1 MPRRQVRGEVVALGG
16 YAEAVRRLK
25 GCRVEADGLFCEGA
39 LVARR
44 AEVRAATVVFDGGWH
59 VRLET
64 SEGKRLDVE
73 VEDESVAESM
83 VEALEVEPARTRTSV
98 RAASPFVWPWT
109 ALAAM
114 SATLLIGIVF
124 RQLGWAPARV
134 GSMAVAGAVGFLS
147 GAGLSM
153 LRMDVQIFADGVTT
167 RFMGR
172 RRTYRLDDIQR
183 VFMDEVYEGRVAERI
198 GFTPPKRRVAGV
210 ELVLR
215 SNERARIRLRDAEVS
230 ARVVRRRLD
239 DALRAFRSGGS
250 DAVGAVLPRGSRS
263 VGEWVDALRRLGAFA
278 EGHHRR
284 APLDAERLVR
294 IAVDASAPALARA
307 TAALAVS
314 RVVSAE
320 DRVRIRESAA
330 KTVSPDLRVVLERAA
345 TEDAERLPEEI
356 EAAMTALEADANR
369 AQAKHRY

>member
-16 YAEAVRRLK
+16 YVEAVRRLK

-98 RAASPFVWPWT
+98 RAASPFVCPWT

-153 LRMDVQIFADGVTT
+153 LRMDVPSA
-167 RFMGR
+167 
-172 RRTYRLDDIQR
+172 
-183 VFMDEVYEGRVAERI
+183 
-198 GFTPPKRRVAGV
+198 
-210 ELVLR
+210 
-215 SNERARIRLRDAEVS
+215 RARDGRPRGLSRRLRRGPGEDPGERREDS
-230 ARVVRRRLD
+230 LAR
-239 DALRAFRSGGS
+239 
-250 DAVGAVLPRGSRS
+250 PP
-263 VGEWVDALRRLGAFA
+263 
-278 EGHHRR
+278 RR
-284 APLDAERLVR
+284 AGARRDGGCGAASRGDRGGDDRAGGGREPSSGEAPLLN
-294 IAVDASAPALARA
+294 S
-307 TAALAVS
+307 
-314 RVVSAE
+314 
-320 DRVRIRESAA
+320 
-330 KTVSPDLRVVLERAA
+330 
-345 TEDAERLPEEI
+345 
-356 EAAMTALEADANR
+356 
-369 AQAKHRY
+369 